1 MKKVVWR
8 WFFIWDWEKEEQWLN
23 QMAQEGWLMEKQG
36 FCRYVFQQGQPGS
49 YQYRLEL
56 LEQNPCSKK
65 SQDYIRFLEETGAEY
80 MGNWLRWVYFR
91 KPTEMGPFDLY
102 SDMESRMGHVKRI
115 LIFLALLILAVFP
128 VGLSNVIIG
137 LGPNSSERV
146 MNLGVGIFDMAM
158 GLFLLWHGTKLW
170 NKWKAMKKERSI
182 RE

>member
-158 GLFLLWHGTKLW
+158 GLFYSGMEPSCGTSG
-170 NKWKAMKKERSI
+170 RP
-182 RE
+182 